1 MAASKNTHVLHVTH
15 ILNVCVGLMFS
26 ISPFTPWEFSTWEA
40 TWSAY
45 QWVTQLAGWPERL
58 HVAALCNQWSR
69 GEALAWD
76 SWSGS
81 QQRVTELRSQAPQE
95 SKRLAGE
102 ERTRTVLAATEAN
115 AALPVSTLL
124 KLAGLSLRGKREYL
138 WERIYGFIMY
148 VLHESLAVWKC
159 WCLTLASPPPA
170 PCASIGQLLLGMV

>member
-1 MAASKNTHVLHVTH
+1 MWQHCA
-15 ILNVCVGLMFS
+15 
-26 ISPFTPWEFSTWEA
+26 ISD
-40 TWSAY
+40 
-45 QWVTQLAGWPERL
+45 
-58 HVAALCNQWSR
+58 SR

-138 WERIYGFIMY
+138 
-148 VLHESLAVWKC
+148 
-159 WCLTLASPPPA
+159 
-170 PCASIGQLLLGMV
+170 